1 MLSDTLIAGA
11 RSMAVGGPSIGKSA
25 PAAGLDN
32 GPAKTAPRVIA
43 PKANDIQF
51 DEAQAHQNLKQAMAM
66 LNRQMA
72 SSKQALGFSYDDSM
86 KRPVITVR
94 NTSTGEVVRQIPTEE
109 VIRVAHRMDEL
120 KGILF
125 NKAS

>member
-1 MLSDTLIAGA
+1 
-11 RSMAVGGPSIGKSA
+11 
-25 PAAGLDN
+25 
-32 GPAKTAPRVIA
+32 
-43 PKANDIQF
+43 
-51 DEAQAHQNLKQAMAM
+51 MAM

-72 SSKQALGFSYDDSM
+72 SSKQALGFSYDDSL

-109 VIRVAHRMDEL
+109 VIRVAHRMDAL

>member
-25 PAAGLDN
+25 PTAGLDN
-32 GPAKTAPRVIA
+32 VPAKTAPRVIA
-43 PKANDIQF
+43 PKPNDIQF

-72 SSKQALGFSYDDSM
+72 SNKQALGFSYDDSL

-109 VIRVAHRMDEL
+109 VIRVAHRMDAL

-125 NKAS
+125 NKTS